1 MPPAR
6 WRTVTLV
13 IALAALILTG
23 RPAPAIAQ
31 SRPSAAP
38 APTRRVLVELFTSQG
53 CDMCPE
59 AEDLLGRLA
68 RDHRATIV
76 PVALHVD
83 YFDEPWKD
91 VFSDPQHSRRQMTY
105 NAAYKK
111 PKPAEYGLYYTPM
124 LMIDG
129 EQSVNGRDAAAASAA
144 IAQAAKQPPL
154 VAIAPDLVP
163 HSGGRSAELRVDVTA
178 TSPRVRGRELVVG
191 VIVREDGIETKV
203 ERGENRGKALIA
215 RFPSRKTMFD
225 FTTPPAPGKP
235 RPPSLRFDLELA
247 EGAKPENTAVV
258 LFVQDR
264 TSGHVFQAAEVPWPS
279 ATTTPQAGDAT
290 AGPSR

>member
-1 MPPAR
+1 
-6 WRTVTLV
+6 
-13 IALAALILTG
+13 
-23 RPAPAIAQ
+23 
-31 SRPSAAP
+31 
-38 APTRRVLVELFTSQG
+38 
-53 CDMCPE
+53 
-59 AEDLLGRLA
+59 
-68 RDHRATIV
+68 
-76 PVALHVD
+76 
-83 YFDEPWKD
+83 
-91 VFSDPQHSRRQMTY
+91 
-105 NAAYKK
+105 
-111 PKPAEYGLYYTPM
+111 
-124 LMIDG
+124 
-129 EQSVNGRDAAAASAA
+129 
-144 IAQAAKQPPL
+144 
-154 VAIAPDLVP
+154 
-163 HSGGRSAELRVDVTA
+163 
-178 TSPRVRGRELVVG
+178 LVVG